1 MKKGIHPEYKMSTV
15 HCACGNTFETRA
27 TVDKI
32 NVEICSNCH
41 PYFTGK
47 QNLVDTA
54 GRIEKYMEKY
64 NKFLRNITELIE
76 KGLFTSRDLK
86 KEVENALKFKV
97 ENIANRL
104 NLVTREEFE
113 VQKKR
118 IEKLQKNLIKL
129 KTKKGNSR
137 INKKI
142 RKVKKL

>member
-1 MKKGIHPEYKMSTV
+1 
-15 HCACGNTFETRA
+15 
-27 TVDKI
+27 
-32 NVEICSNCH
+32 
-41 PYFTGK
+41 
-47 QNLVDTA
+47 
-54 GRIEKYMEKY
+54 MEKY

-104 NLVTREEFE
+104 NLVSREEFE

-118 IEKLQKNLIKL
+118 IEKLQKDLIKL
-129 KTKKGNSR
+129 KNKKGNSR

-142 RKVKKL
+142 KKVKKL